1 MKKID
6 FACLSIIKLQTVL
19 ELSRVIKSYQANMS
33 TYNLRSRGNTPAP
46 IDHFSAL
53 KQKQTF
59 SDDNRSTES
68 DEAMLPQPVSVAEV
82 MLRRRQEAEVE
93 VRAQELRAQ
102 ELRAQAAQELRAQAD
117 IDARVEARA
126 QELRALDE
134 ARAPQTT
141 RAPQALLAKVDL
153 GEELKKFKETGGPI
167 SREWAAKTKD
177 QKKAA
182 GGYSIWVNEKWDA
195 YKTQKGWSNMSPSS
209 VNLGEEQ
216 KKFKKTGGPISSEWA
231 AKTKDQK
238 KAAGGYSIWVNEK
251 WDAYKTQNG
260 W

>member
-46 IDHFSAL
+46 IDHFRVL
-53 KQKQTF
+53 KKQTF

-82 MLRRRQEAEVE
+82 MLRRRQEAAEAAEVE
-93 VRAQELRAQ
+93 VRAQELR
-102 ELRAQAAQELRAQAD
+102 AQELRAQAD

-126 QELRALDE
+126 QELRAQDE

-177 QKKAA
+177 QMKAA
-182 GGYSIWVNEKWDA
+182 GGYSIWVYEKWDA
-195 YKTQKGWSNMSPSS
+195 YQTQQGWSNMSPSS